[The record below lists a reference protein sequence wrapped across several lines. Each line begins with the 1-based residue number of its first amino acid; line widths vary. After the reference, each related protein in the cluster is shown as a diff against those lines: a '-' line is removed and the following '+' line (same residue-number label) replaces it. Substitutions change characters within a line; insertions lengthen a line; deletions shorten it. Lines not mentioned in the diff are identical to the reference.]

1 MKSETL
7 SNAQSLRVIGQ
18 YLRGLSID
26 AFELDKIG
34 DEYVVWIDRN
44 QSNGKSSTATGFSKN
59 IQKMDL
65 EDEKIAPRIHLHGS
79 EIFRLDI
86 ERRLRR
92 AQAGGMPDVRS
103 LSLSMRVLGQYLD
116 SKGADD
122 FTISW
127 STDSVKIRFLQ
138 QEQSFSPSNLY
149 GLTMCMYLRRFDGA
163 RQTDAPDRLS
173 I

>member
-1 MKSETL
+1 MKSATL

-26 AFELDKIG
+26 AFDLDKIG

-44 QSNGKSSTATGFSKN
+44 QSNDKSSTAMALSKN
-59 IQKMDL
+59 IRKMNL
-65 EDEKIAPRIHLHGS
+65 ENQEIAPRLHLHGS

-103 LSLSMRVLGQYLD
+103 LSLSLRVLGQYLD

-127 STDSVKIRFLQ
+127 STDSVKVRFLQ

-149 GLTMCMYLRRFDGA
+149 GLTMCMYLRRFDAA
-163 RQTDAPDRLS
+163 RQADVPNRLS